1 MKQIELGLKDH
12 ALRAALANEMHV
24 RKLPPITAPARLMQI
39 VLLSEAETVEQE
51 RRKIAELCE
60 IDIDAVDRKNFFDGR
75 FGDMRVVWE
84 RHTEFSSYMFIQQGP
99 CEPLFAPSAFTLPEN
114 WFGDL
119 PGKVV
124 RATQLAVVGSVEPE
138 TVAAEFAD
146 SDLVLCDV
154 AGGAGRLYSDFRLH
168 EDGFGRLLLVDN
180 GFTGPEA
187 ALVVQRLQELG
198 NYRNMALLGLPLAQR
213 LTPRVSTYETELAS
227 LSSAVAAETVDD
239 AEILA
244 KLSRLSASLAQL
256 DAETRYRMSASRAY
270 AAICQDRLE
279 ALRVDRIKGFPTLA
293 DFSDRRL
300 LPAVRT
306 CVSFSARL
314 EDLSQRLE
322 WTSSLLRTRV
332 DTALSIQNRDL
343 LASMDRR
350 TRLQLRLQET
360 VEGLSVF
367 AISYYALGLL
377 GHVLKGVA
385 PLGPHFDHD
394 LVEAIAAPLVVLAA
408 WAGTRRLRRTMRD

>member
-1 MKQIELGLKDH
+1 MNQILGLRSH

-39 VLLSEAETVEQE
+39 VLLSDAGTVEQE
-51 RRKIAELCE
+51 RRQLAGLCGIEL
-60 IDIDAVDRKNFFDGR
+60 DAVDQKNFFDGR

-84 RHTEFSSYMFIQQGP
+84 RHTEFSSYMFIRPGP
-99 CEPLFAPSAFTLPEN
+99 CDPLFAPGAFSALPEG
-114 WFGDL
+114 WFADL
-119 PGKVV
+119 PGEVV
-124 RATQLAVVGSVEPE
+124 RATQLAFVGSVEPE
-138 TVAAEFAD
+138 TVATEFAEA
-146 SDLVLCDV
+146 DLVLCEV

-168 EDGFGRLLLVDN
+168 EDGFGRLLLVDK
-180 GFTGPEA
+180 GLTGPEA

-213 LTPRVSTYETELAS
+213 LTRRVSTYETELAS
-227 LSSAVAAETVDD
+227 LSSAMAAEAVDD
-239 AEILA
+239 AEILG
-244 KLSRLSASLAQL
+244 KLSRLSAALAQL

-322 WTSSLLRTRV
+322 WTSSLLRTRI

-350 TRLQLRLQET
+350 THLQLRLQET

-377 GHVLKGVA
+377 GHVFKGLA
-385 PLGPHFDHD
+385 PWTPHFDHG
-394 LVEAIAAPLVVLAA
+394 LAEAIAAPLVMLAA